1 MQRRTVSTDEAPGA
15 VGPYSQAVVSGG
27 FVFTAGQIPLN
38 PDTGELEQPDIE
50 TATRRV
56 LANLGAVLRA
66 AGSSL
71 DRAVKL
77 TVFLTDLG
85 LFSRMNEV
93 YAEFFKNDPP
103 ARSAVQVGALPRGA
117 MIEIEAVA
125 TLENSP
131 RRRVEKRTDDRF
143 DEPRA

>member
-1 MQRRTVSTDEAPGA
+1 MRRRTVATDKAPKA
-15 VGPYSQAVVSGG
+15 VGPYSQAVVSGS

-38 PDTGELEQPDIE
+38 PATGELEQTDIE

-56 LANLGAVLRA
+56 LANLDAVLRA

-71 DRAVKL
+71 ERAVKL

-93 YAEFFKNDPP
+93 YAEFFKGEPP
-103 ARSAVQVGALPRGA
+103 ARSAVQVSALPRGA

-125 TLENSP
+125 TLE
-131 RRRVEKRTDDRF
+131 
-143 DEPRA
+143 